1 MESNISGITAV
12 CYSMVNMQKP
22 NLYDL
27 ITLNVRARGEFTSD
41 REEADLVF
49 DVEQWTETYT
59 NETESGKQKTL
70 KRRADEQEIER
81 DDKSQDRKVITP
93 YDTELFMREYL

>member
-1 MESNISGITAV
+1 MCI
-12 CYSMVNMQKP
+12 
-22 NLYDL
+22 
-27 ITLNVRARGEFTSD
+27 RD
-41 REEADLVF
+41 R
-49 DVEQWTETYT
+49 TYT
-59 NETESGKQKTL
+59 NETESGKQKTV